1 MAGFSSSEHLM
12 TDLKAR
18 EQTCGCQGG
27 KEAVWGQP
35 VQTSVCG
42 TDEDPGPPVQ
52 HRDLCS
58 GARDKP

>member
-1 MAGFSSSEHLM
+1 M

-58 GARDKP
+58 GARDKEQR